1 MHLSFLKHF
10 YSETNNY
17 ILPELLME

>member
-17 ILPELLME
+17 IIPELLME